1 MQSILEDMSEDLPPL
16 FMSGCGCGC
25 WKLQA
30 RLDLYMLGQCLF
42 EDAICCCSDVR
53 FYRRVA
59 AFFPCCLG
67 QDSWGG
73 RLVCARSMMMGAS
86 LLVRWGERGQGE
98 QIDRSV
104 GQGKGGVLR
113 LHS

>member
-53 FYRRVA
+53 FYRRGCWPAGSGGPSSLVA
-59 AFFPCCLG
+59 LG
-67 QDSWGG
+67 KTAGVVVSSV
-73 RLVCARSMMMGAS
+73 L
-86 LLVRWGERGQGE
+86 
-98 QIDRSV
+98 DR
-104 GQGKGGVLR
+104 
-113 LHS
+113 